1 MRFEVNCLGQGGG
14 VGTDGFRVPPT
25 RLSVTELARGRMG
38 PLQGHTAGSNNT
50 YSTGQTV
57 SQNNFIVPKIGVESK
72 AETWE
77 GWGQWEGREK
87 EGQDAKREREGVCG
101 KPGDWKRGSP
111 RESAVLGM
119 NRVRRCEFISVRR
132 IPIDPTPGADGQEQG
147 GGSNENL
154 LKCILGRKEC
164 SGFLFHCLYHIL
176 LSHDVHRS

>member
-1 MRFEVNCLGQGGG
+1 M
-14 VGTDGFRVPPT
+14 GTGGFRVSPT
-25 RLSVTELARGRMG
+25 RLSVTEPARGRMG

-77 GWGQWEGREK
+77 GRGGSGKVEK
-87 EGQDAKREREGVCG
+87 NRGGCRDRRQRREGVCG
-101 KPGDWKRGSP
+101 KLGDWKRGSS

-132 IPIDPTPGADGQEQG
+132 VPIDST
-147 GGSNENL
+147 
-154 LKCILGRKEC
+154 
-164 SGFLFHCLYHIL
+164 
-176 LSHDVHRS
+176 